1 MSTAGVFAA
10 VNSAIKLA
18 DFILDLREVP
28 EELRV
33 FSSLITRVKS
43 DLDEAF
49 RLRRNPAIDCRLIAT
64 PSQKQWV
71 DSAITDVQRA
81 LHDIGVYIENGRV
94 DEEHGKSVGMK
105 TRFEWVVK
113 NHNKIKTRELALA
126 TCQRSL
132 LVAIQMMQTLE
143 MTSLMTSITPITCLT
158 TELPKPPSYEASVG
172 RAWRDEE
179 DEKPLRPRPRRKPA
193 PGTTKEEALKHVHEV
208 DSGTLS
214 RMQSAPAPLQSTGTP
229 WWYAPSDVGQKD
241 PVISPPLQ
249 PQSTGVSQRQMS
261 ADSVLLTPALSWS
274 LSPQPTGTTE
284 WRAPSPSPSFTASIS
299 SPSELNLDWKSSAAV
314 ELPADDVKVST
325 RRPAPP
331 AFRTFNRYSAQ
342 RNRSVASFSSTSE
355 TVVDSEEKYAVASDE
370 KYPVLSDVKYPVVSD
385 EKYLVVSSAE
395 SPLHRSATS
404 ERQRRA
410 RRRLAAYDD

>member
-33 FSSLITRVKS
+33 FSSLITRVNS
-43 DLDEAF
+43 DLNEAF
-49 RLRRNPAIDCRLIAT
+49 RLRRNPAIDARLIAT
-64 PSQKQWV
+64 SSQKQWV
-71 DSAITDVQRA
+71 DSSINDVQKA
-81 LHDIGVYIENGRV
+81 LHDIGVYVENGRL

-113 NHNKIKTRELALA
+113 THNKIKTRELALA

-143 MTSLMTSITPITCLT
+143 MTSLMNPMTSMTPMTCSA
-158 TELPKPPSYEASVG
+158 TELPKPPPSYEASVG

-193 PGTTKEEALKHVHEV
+193 SDTTKDEILREVHEV
-208 DSGTLS
+208 ESNTLIPV
-214 RMQSAPAPLQSTGTP
+214 QSAPAHLQSTNTP
-229 WWYAPSDVGQKD
+229 WWYAPSDVGQTD
-241 PVISPPLQ
+241 LVFSPPLP
-249 PQSTGVSQRQMS
+249 PQGTRVSQRQMS
-261 ADSVLLTPALSWS
+261 ADSVLLTPAISWS
-274 LSPQPTGTTE
+274 MSPQPTGTTE

-299 SPSELNLDWKSSAAV
+299 SPSELDLDWKPSAAV

-325 RRPAPP
+325 RRPVPP
-331 AFRTFNRYSAQ
+331 AFRTFNRYSAE

-355 TVVDSEEKYAVASDE
+355 TVVDFDE
-370 KYPVLSDVKYPVVSD
+370 KYPVESD
-385 EKYLVVSSAE
+385 EKYLVVSSTE
-395 SPLHRSATS
+395 GSLHRSATS